1 MDELVSKRDV
11 ILMYKRL
18 VDYEHLDEETFIEN
32 VKVLPSVEPKIIRC
46 KDCRHGLM
54 DDDGFIDC
62 VKLTKDTDELGFCS
76 WAERRTDE

>member
-32 VKVLPSVEPKIIRC
+32 VKALSPAESKIIHC
-46 KDCRHGLM
+46 KDCKHYISHCCYERNHIRLGTFVDN
-54 DDDGFIDC
+54 DDY
-62 VKLTKDTDELGFCS
+62 CS
-76 WAERRTDE
+76 HAERRTDD